1 MISFLVC
8 MRLGGGFFEFSV
20 IQSGDLSKP
29 KIGGGGAEETSVIY
43 LFVILNSVALG
54 LCEKEEG

>member
-1 MISFLVC
+1 

-29 KIGGGGAEETSVIY
+29 KVGGGAEETSVIY
-43 LFVILNSVALG
+43 LFVILNSVAIG
-54 LCEKEEG
+54 PCEKEEG